1 MVVYYTERSDKE
13 QVKIL
18 TRSTGYDTIY
28 TVQYAIIK
36 SYLETESGVQWLN
49 YITPTKTF
57 SVFTL
62 FFLITKP
69 SFSIAIRSVYTVQ
82 YAVIRSYLETESGVQ
97 WLNHITPTKTFSV
110 FTLFFLMTKPNFSIA
125 ISITHCKTLFPSI
138 LP

>member
-62 FFLITKP
+62 FFL
-69 SFSIAIRSVYTVQ
+69 
-82 YAVIRSYLETESGVQ
+82 
-97 WLNHITPTKTFSV
+97 
-110 FTLFFLMTKPNFSIA
+110 MTKPNFSIA